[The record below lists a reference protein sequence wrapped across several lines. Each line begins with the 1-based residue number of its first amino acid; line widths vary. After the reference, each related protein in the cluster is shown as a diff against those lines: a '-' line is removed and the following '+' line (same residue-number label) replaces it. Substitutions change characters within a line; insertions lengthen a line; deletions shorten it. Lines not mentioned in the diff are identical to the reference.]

1 MCTGA
6 LPGVYRI
13 PLPLPNDGLRA
24 VNVYAVADGPGWTL
38 IDSGWALSDAREL
51 LAAALGQLHAGLG
64 DVRRFLVTHV
74 HRDHYTQ
81 GVALRREFG
90 SRIALGRGE
99 QPSLEVI
106 RSGIEREGRA
116 QFGRLRRA
124 GAQELIGR
132 LEVALPPPGDPSL
145 WELPDEWLDDGA
157 EIVLDEPVAE
167 AARSHAE
174 AGHPAAEAGQPA
186 AEAGNPAAEA
196 GNPPPRPTQPPRPGN
211 QPPRLGAQ
219 PPRPGSPVPRA
230 GAG

>member
-1 MCTGA
+1 M
-6 LPGVYRI
+6 
-13 PLPLPNDGLRA
+13 
-24 VNVYAVADGPGWTL
+24 NVYAVADGPGWTL

-106 RSGIEREGRA
+106 RSGIERGGRA

-124 GAQELIGR
+124 GAQELIRR
-132 LEVALPPPGDPSL
+132 LEVALAPPVDLSL
-145 WELPDEWLDDGA
+145 WEFPDDWIDDG
-157 EIVLDEPVAE
+157 EKIVVNEPVAE

-174 AGHPAAEAGQPA
+174 AWHPAAEAGQPA

-196 GNPPPRPTQPPRPGN
+196 GYPAAKTGN

-219 PPRPGSPVPRA
+219 PPRPGSPVPRT
-230 GAG
+230 GTG